1 MTEHYKEKGFFI
13 LETAFLLSNI
23 SEKLKL
29 SIKNDDEDHEMK
41 LAFFYTMINSNL
53 FKHCLIFPFHFVILI
68 VVIGNQK
75 IQIGQILKIA
85 SFRKIPGLQ
94 YTSLLFRFFST
105 GSLL

>member
-41 LAFFYTMINSNL
+41 LAFF
-53 FKHCLIFPFHFVILI
+53 IL
-68 VVIGNQK
+68 
-75 IQIGQILKIA
+75 
-85 SFRKIPGLQ
+85 
-94 YTSLLFRFFST
+94 
-105 GSLL
+105 